1 MNSLIFIELFLLIKR
16 KSFYGGGSCFHV
28 KQRKALAKWPD
39 INSRFTV
46 LTCET
51 EESIS
56 TMFFFLPSMGE
67 RFNNASI
74 NISSGFNICN
84 DRRCNTRD
92 NICKV

>member
-1 MNSLIFIELFLLIKR
+1 
-16 KSFYGGGSCFHV
+16 V

-56 TMFFFLPSMGE
+56 TMFFVFHEWENVLTMSCLMF
-67 RFNNASI
+67 RLA
-74 NISSGFNICN
+74 
-84 DRRCNTRD
+84 
-92 NICKV
+92 V